1 MAKPPFNLPAVSLFI
16 PCLVDQVYPAIG
28 LAMANVLRRLGVR
41 LKYDAAQTCCGQ
53 PAFNA
58 GYRDEA
64 LRVAEHCLHVFR
76 EAECIVA
83 PSGSCVAMVR
93 NFYPHLFA
101 GHAKQQEAEALGKK
115 VFEFSEFL
123 VKHLGVQDVNAT
135 LARKAGFHNSCHSF
149 RELRLQEE
157 PLALLRHVRGLELIV
172 PPGEPVCCGFGGLF
186 SIKFEAIS
194 SAMTRSRLEAFE
206 QLGVETIISNDPGCV
221 MQMRQEAK
229 ARGSKLEVLH
239 IAEVLDRN
247 PDGPSGSLT
256 LT

>member
-1 MAKPPFNLPAVSLFI
+1 MPLNMPSVSLFI
-16 PCLVDQVYPAIG
+16 PCLVDQVYPEIG

-41 LKYDAAQTCCGQ
+41 LNYDSAQTCCGQ

-64 LRVAEHCLHVFR
+64 LTVAEHFLEVFR
-76 EAECIVA
+76 NAEIIVA

-101 GHAKQQEAEALGKK
+101 GHAKHEEATTLGKR

-123 VKHLGVQDVNAT
+123 VKQFGVQDVNAT
-135 LARKAGFHNSCHSF
+135 FKCKAGFHNSCHSF

-157 PLALLRHVRGLELIV
+157 PLTLLRHVHGLELIV

-186 SIKFEAIS
+186 SLKFEAIS
-194 SAMTRSRLEAFE
+194 SAMTRSRLETFE
-206 QLGVETIISNDPGCV
+206 QLGVEAIISNDPGCV

-229 ARGSKLEVLH
+229 VRRSKLEVLH
-239 IAEVLDRN
+239 IAEVLDGN
-247 PDGPSGSLT
+247 PDGSSGL
-256 LT
+256 LM

>member
-1 MAKPPFNLPAVSLFI
+1 MSTTSPTVSLFI
-16 PCLVDQVYPAIG
+16 PCLVDQVYPEIG
-28 LAMANVLRRLGVR
+28 LAMANILRRLGVK
-41 LKYDAAQTCCGQ
+41 LKYDAGQTCCGQ
-53 PAFNA
+53 PTFNA
-58 GYRDEA
+58 GYRAEA
-64 LRVAEHCLHVFR
+64 LTVAGHFLEVFR
-76 EAECIVA
+76 EAECVVA

-101 GHAKQQEAEALGKK
+101 GHAKQEEAEALGKR

-123 VKHLGVQDVNAT
+123 VKNLGVQDVNAT
-135 LARKAGFHNSCHSF
+135 FRRKAGFHNSCHSF

-194 SAMTRSRLEAFE
+194 STMTRSRLETFE
-206 QLGVETIISNDPGCV
+206 QLGVDTVVSNDPGCV

-229 ARGSKLEVLH
+229 ARRSQLEVLH
-239 IAEVLDRN
+239 IAEVLDRS
-247 PDGPSGSLT
+247 PDGPSGLLT
-256 LT
+256 

>member
-1 MAKPPFNLPAVSLFI
+1 MAKTPFNASTVSLFI
-16 PCLVDQVYPAIG
+16 PCLVDQVYPEIG
-28 LAMANVLRRLGVR
+28 MAMANVFRRLGVQ
-41 LKYDAAQTCCGQ
+41 LKYEVAQTCCGQ

-58 GYRDEA
+58 GYRNEA
-64 LRVAEHCLHVFR
+64 LTVAEHFLEVFR
-76 EAECIVA
+76 EAEVIVA

-101 GHAKQQEAEALGKK
+101 GHAKQEEAEALGKR

-123 VKHLGVQDVNAT
+123 VKQLGVQNVNAT
-135 LARKAGFHNSCHSF
+135 FKRKAGFHNSCHSF

-186 SIKFEAIS
+186 SLKFEAIS
-194 SAMTRSRLEAFE
+194 SAMTRSRLETFT

-229 ARGSKLEVLH
+229 TRGGKLEVLH
-239 IAEVLDRN
+239 IAEVLSRN
-247 PDGPSGSLT
+247 PDGSSGPLT
-256 LT
+256 

>member
-1 MAKPPFNLPAVSLFI
+1 MNVKMMHAPSKNVSLFI
-16 PCLVDQVYPAIG
+16 PCLVDQVYPEIG

-41 LKYDAAQTCCGQ
+41 LQYDSAQTCCGQ

-58 GYRDEA
+58 GYRNEA
-64 LRVAEHCLHVFR
+64 LTVAEHFVEVFR
-76 EAECIVA
+76 DAENIVA

-101 GHAKQQEAEALGKK
+101 GHAKQEEAIALGQK

-123 VKHLGVQDVNAT
+123 VKQLGVQDVNAT
-135 LARKAGFHNSCHSF
+135 FKRKAGFHNSCHSF

-157 PLALLRHVRGLELIV
+157 PFALLRHVRGLELIV

-186 SIKFEAIS
+186 SLKFDAIS
-194 SAMTRSRLEAFE
+194 STMTRSRLETFE
-206 QLGVETIISNDPGCV
+206 QLGVDTVISNDPGCV

-229 ARGSKLEVLH
+229 ARGNKLEVLH
-239 IAEVLDRN
+239 LTEVLAC
-247 PDGPSGSLT
+247 S
-256 LT
+256 